1 MNQIKYNSET
11 PHTCV
16 RECSMVPFFRSIYRV
31 DMGFP
36 GDAVVQDLPANTGDT
51 RDAFSNSGLE
61 RYHGVGNGNP
71 L

>member
-1 MNQIKYNSET
+1 MSAPWSPFLEVFIEW
-11 PHTCV
+11 TC
-16 RECSMVPFFRSIYRV
+16 
-31 DMGFP
+31 FP

-61 RYHGVGNGNP
+61 RYRGVGNGNP